1 MSEALH
7 ALSHGYHNI
16 SDIAYELAAPPPRQ
30 LMAQSLPIYHQAH
43 SPAVVVNQ
51 TLVRQ
56 LVDSGW
62 MCVVNQTLVT
72 QLVDSGWMCVVNQTL
87 VTQLVDSGWMCV
99 VSQTLVRQLMEGGW
113 WLAVCEIE
121 RGSTP

>member
-1 MSEALH
+1 MLVDQVSEALH

-16 SDIAYELAAPPPRQ
+16 SDIAYELAVPPPRQ

-62 MCVVNQTLVT
+62 MCVVNQTLVR
-72 QLVDSGWMCVVNQTL
+72 QLVDSGWMCGQPDFGKAV
-87 VTQLVDSGWMCV
+87 SGQWLDVCGQPDFGKA
-99 VSQTLVRQLMEGGW
+99 VSGG
-113 WLAVCEIE
+113 
-121 RGSTP
+121 

>member
-1 MSEALH
+1 MLVDQVSEALH

-16 SDIAYELAAPPPRQ
+16 SDIAYELAVPPPRQ

-62 MCVVNQTLVT
+62 MCVVNQTLVR
-72 QLVDSGWMCVVNQTL
+72 QLVDSGWMCGQPDFGKAV
-87 VTQLVDSGWMCV
+87 SGLAGCV
-99 VSQTLVRQLMEGGW
+99 W
-113 WLAVCEIE
+113 
-121 RGSTP
+121 STRLW